1 MRGSVITKMLIDPNE
16 NMPNIK
22 YGTFHCHNKL
32 NDSQPLLAPAA
43 ATAAATAAIVITAS
57 VPLLLGMLNG
67 LQTATAFSLKC
78 KETARGQD
86 GMQLRNDVDSFGRA
100 CIRACEAAKSC
111 ILPQLRHE
119 GVEFTRH
126 ASQFIGCVNA
136 CVVEMRRCAALERT
150 FPNGEPCITQQQI
163 EHMEEMLE
171 TLENLITVHY
181 STSES
186 SPAER
191 VTPRRRRAT
200 NCRLACVCSK
210 LKTSYA

>member
-1 MRGSVITKMLIDPNE
+1 MGSKLRQHSLSSVRKLQELVHDSNVQLAQFRNVVQCI
-16 NMPNIK
+16 
-22 YGTFHCHNKL
+22 GT
-32 NDSQPLLAPAA
+32 
-43 ATAAATAAIVITAS
+43 
-57 VPLLLGMLNG
+57 
-67 LQTATAFSLKC
+67 
-78 KETARGQD
+78 GQD
-86 GMQLRNDVDSFGRA
+86 GFQLRNDVDLFGRA

-119 GVEFTRH
+119 SVEFTRH

-200 NCRLACVCSK
+200 NCRPACVCSK

>member
-1 MRGSVITKMLIDPNE
+1 MQRGRMQVECRKEGYP
-16 NMPNIK
+16 
-22 YGTFHCHNKL
+22 GTVTFRTSLRKDKP
-32 NDSQPLLAPAA
+32 NDSQTSPSSLAPAA
-43 ATAAATAAIVITAS
+43 AAEEAPVAAEAAS
-57 VPLLLGMLNG
+57 VPTIAWDTEWPPNCDNTLSQLVHDSNVQLAQFRNAVQCIG
-67 LQTATAFSLKC
+67 T
-78 KETARGQD
+78 GQD
-86 GMQLRNDVDSFGRA
+86 GLQLRSDVDSFGRT

-119 GVEFTRH
+119 SVEFTRH

-150 FPNGEPCITQQQI
+150 FPNGEPCITQKQI

-186 SPAER
+186 SPAE
-191 VTPRRRRAT
+191 
-200 NCRLACVCSK
+200 
-210 LKTSYA
+210 

>member
-1 MRGSVITKMLIDPNE
+1 MQDKPS
-16 NMPNIK
+16 
-22 YGTFHCHNKL
+22 
-32 NDSQPLLAPAA
+32 DSQTSPSSLAPAA
-43 ATAAATAAIVITAS
+43 EAAS
-57 VPLLLGMLNG
+57 VLTIAWDTKWPPNCDNILSQLVHDSNVQLAQFRNVVQCIG
-67 LQTATAFSLKC
+67 T
-78 KETARGQD
+78 GQD
-86 GMQLRNDVDSFGRA
+86 GLQLRSDVDSFGRT

-119 GVEFTRH
+119 SVEFTRH

-200 NCRLACVCSK
+200 NCRPACVCSK